1 MILKVPLNIIKLKEK
16 ICLLQDPH
24 FYGEAAMK
32 EIQDSGWVQ
41 WKSYND
47 VFKSNS
53 FYNFCLPQFSLGED

>member
-1 MILKVPLNIIKLKEK
+1 M
-16 ICLLQDPH
+16 LQDPH